1 MKKGF
6 TLIELLVVVLIIGIL
21 SSVALPQYTKAVHK
35 ARISEGVTVLRSIYD
50 ACDLLML
57 ERGFSSCEENSGEL
71 RFSDFSIEIPGTKD
85 EQDLAS
91 DTKDFSYQLNT
102 PGGIPTA
109 YYKKL
114 NNDLCLYMENK
125 QMGCDYN
132 SEEAEKLCKTTG
144 FVVGDGS
151 YCW

>member
-21 SSVALPQYTKAVHK
+21 ASVALPQYTKAVHK
-35 ARISEGVTVLRSIYD
+35 ARLSEGVTVLRSIYD
-50 ACDLLML
+50 ACDLVGL
-57 ERGFSSCEENSGEL
+57 EKGLGTQQCFAESFSEL
-71 RFSDFSIEIPGTKD
+71 SIEVPGTKD
-85 EQDLAS
+85 ENDYGRE
-91 DTKDFSYQLNT
+91 TKDFSYNLFS
-102 PGGIPTA
+102 PGGIPVA

-125 QMGCDYN
+125 QIGCDYN
-132 SEEAEKLCKTTG
+132 SEEAEKLCKTTN
-144 FVVGDGS
+144 FVLGDGS

>member
-21 SSVALPQYTKAVHK
+21 ASVALPQYTKAVHK
-35 ARISEGVTVLRSIYD
+35 ARLSEGVTVLRSIYD

-57 ERGFSSCEENSGEL
+57 EKGFSSCDDNVGANLNLSEL
-71 RFSDFSIEIPGTKD
+71 SIEVPGTSTD
-85 EQDLAS
+85 DWSSE
-91 DTKDFSYQLNT
+91 TKDFLYSLGSPYGN
-102 PGGIPTA
+102 PAA

-114 NNDLCLYMENK
+114 NNSLCFVRVDK
-125 QMGCDYN
+125 QMICDYDT
-132 SEEAEKLCKTTG
+132 EEAEKLCKTTG
-144 FVVGDGS
+144 FVMGDGS